1 MSEPDNLPY
10 TGSRLVL
17 DVLLDEGVDT
27 IFGVPGGA
35 IMPLYDAMYTHPIR
49 HILTRHEQ
57 GAAFGAGGYA
67 RATGRVGVCMA
78 TSGPGAT
85 NLLTGILDAQMDS
98 DAAAGHHRPSSHAT
112 HGHRRFPR
120 SRHLLDRPRRHQA
133 RDLRHTL
140 STISNA
146 PCARPLR
153 LARGPRPGAVLVD
166 IPQDLLK
173 APCSPPQQSAKAHVV
188 RSDSDRRKPD
198 PEHRADDAA
207 LDEAVELLRNA
218 KRPIAVVGGGARSAE
233 ATTLYRAFCAKLK
246 LPHTAT
252 INGLGCAQP
261 GDAHFLGMLGMHGWK
276 AANLAV
282 AQADVLLALGMRFD
296 DRVTGRTDRF
306 APDATIIHA
315 DIDPCEL
322 NKIIPAA
329 VSLRGDLRDTLSRL
343 NQRLETAAAPTF
355 EAWAQEAQ
363 ALGTPPPRD
372 RTPNVELSA
381 TDVLDAFFEHAPAD
395 AVVTTDVGQHQMW
408 AAQRMRATHPR
419 NFITSAG
426 LGSMGFGMPAAIG
439 AQLGRPEST
448 VVVVCGNGGFQMT
461 LPELATIKRYELPVK
476 ILLIDNQRL
485 GMVRQ
490 WQELFY
496 DQRYAHTDLSDN
508 PDFVA
513 IARAYGLHAEYT
525 GPGED
530 LDAALERFLN
540 EKGPALLHCACF
552 PTENVWPLIP
562 PGGAI
567 SEGMEPVTA

>member
-1 MSEPDNLPY
+1 VSEPDSPSY

-17 DVLLDEGVDT
+17 DVLIDEGIDT
-27 IFGVPGGA
+27 VFGVPGGA

-98 DAAAGHHRPSSHAT
+98 VPLLAITGQVRTPLMGTDAFQEADISSMAQGATKRAICVHSLDDLERTLRAA
-112 HGHRRFPR
+112 
-120 SRHLLDRPRRHQA
+120 
-133 RDLRHTL
+133 
-140 STISNA
+140 
-146 PCARPLR
+146 LR

-173 APCSPPQQSAKAHVV
+173 APCSPPRQSAKTHVV

-218 KRPIAVVGGGARSAE
+218 KRPVAVVGGGARSAD
-233 ATTLYRAFCAKLK
+233 ATALYRAFCAKLQ

-261 GDAHFLGMLGMHGWK
+261 GDARFLGMLGMHGWK
-276 AANLAV
+276 AANLAIS
-282 AQADVLLALGMRFD
+282 QADVIIALGMRFD

-315 DIDPCEL
+315 DVDPCEL

-329 VSLRGDLRDTLSRL
+329 VSLRGDLRDTLARL

-381 TDVLDAFFEHAPAD
+381 TDVLDAFFEHAPAGTI
-395 AVVTTDVGQHQMW
+395 VTTDVGQHQMW
-408 AAQRMRATHPR
+408 AAQRMRATNPR

-426 LGSMGFGMPAAIG
+426 LGTMGFGMPAAIG
-439 AQLGRPEST
+439 AQLGRPESI
-448 VVVVCGNGGFQMT
+448 VVAISGDGGFQMT
-461 LPELATIKRYELPVK
+461 LPELATIKRYDLPVK

-496 DQRYAHTDLSDN
+496 ERRYAHTDLSDN

-513 IARAYGLHAEYT
+513 IAKAYGLHAEFT

-530 LDAALERFLN
+530 LDAALDRFLN

-567 SEGMEPVTA
+567 SEGMEPITA